1 MKYQHFQLACLFIL
15 FSCRITTAQH
25 TVEKV
30 KFSRIEVSSGL
41 SNSNVNL
48 ILQDSKGFL
57 WLGTQDGLNKFDGY
71 TFKVYRNNPDDTAS
85 LLTNTINYIFED
97 SQKKIWVSTRSGG
110 LQYYDSK
117 LDRFVRIKEFSIN
130 SHILQITEDD
140 NKNVWITGIK
150 DFNALV
156 AQLDRSTGKWKSY
169 ILFPSKEPVES
180 LVRESEDEFWIGMRR
195 GGFLKWNKK
204 TNTVKRYQYDPKN
217 SESPV
222 CFDIHQILKDGNGYL
237 WIASNEGLSKF
248 EIKSERFT
256 NFTANP
262 SQPGSL
268 LVNPIKQITWADGH
282 LWLATENG
290 GLSRMDTTTNQ
301 FTNFLFDKNDPNS
314 LSDNSVWSVYR
325 DHQNRIWI
333 GTFSKG
339 LCVIDKLQN
348 KFSQL
353 DIVLENDIV
362 NAIYQDHKE
371 RIWIGTEG
379 GIVLKDRNR
388 VKFYKHEPGQKGS
401 LSSNPILSIYE
412 DSQNRMW
419 FGTWAGG
426 INRYDEKTDRFTSY
440 LPNEKNLKSLS
451 DPNVYSILE
460 YSKTKELFVASYKGL
475 NILTD
480 EKNGIFENYKEND
493 NAANNY
499 IRSIY
504 EDSYGNVW
512 LGTIQE
518 LNLFDTRNKK
528 IIRLDTGT
536 NKKEIKASKLVNC
549 ILEDK
554 KKRLW
559 VATTLGLEMIINK
572 KIIKRFTTKDGLPNN
587 IVNGILEDNKGNL
600 WLSTTEGISRFNPDN
615 KAIQNYDV
623 SDGLLSNEFKPNAC
637 FKSKSGLFFF
647 GGKGV
652 NVFNPDSIRHNPYVP
667 PVYITDFKI
676 FNKSVAIGEK
686 DSLLTSHIGET
697 QEIYLPS
704 KYNVF
709 SFEFAALNFS
719 SSDKNRYAYKLESFE
734 SDWNYVGNQ
743 RSATF
748 TNLDAGTYTFRVK
761 ACNND
766 GLWNETGASLI
777 IHILPPFW
785 KTWWFKT
792 MAGLLI
798 IGLAIGY
805 YKVRILAIKQQN
817 RKLES
822 LVAKRTEELKRT
834 NEELV
839 LRDEEIR
846 TQNNDLFNQ
855 REELASQNEE
865 LQSARQLIEKQ
876 NNEIILRN
884 ESLEEEIK
892 ERTKDLVEYN
902 QQLEQ
907 FAFITAHNLRAPV
920 ARILGLGNVLEF
932 ACKSYEDEKSIIG
945 KLIFATKE
953 LDTVVK
959 DLSAILD
966 SRKNNISLITDVSL
980 QEELR
985 LIKENL
991 EKEILETNAEIEADF
1006 SKAPLIRTLKPYL
1019 DSILINLIGNAI
1031 KYRHLERRPLI
1042 RIKSEIVENQFCLTV
1057 SDNGIGMDLSS
1068 YKEKLFTL
1076 YSRFHDHV
1084 EGKGMGL
1091 YLVKTQVTALG
1102 GKIEVESEID
1112 NGTTFR
1118 ILFPNRNLR

>member
-1 MKYQHFQLACLFIL
+1 LAQ
-15 FSCRITTAQH
+15 S

-30 KFSRIEVSSGL
+30 RFSRIEVGSGL
-41 SNSNVNL
+41 SNSNVTA

-57 WLGTQDGLNKFDGY
+57 WVGTQDGLNKFDGY
-71 TFKVYRNNPDDTAS
+71 NFKVYRNNPDDTCS
-85 LLTNTINYIFED
+85 LLTNAINCIFED
-97 SQKKIWVSTRSGG
+97 TQKKIWVSTRSGG
-110 LQYYDSK
+110 LQYYDNK
-117 LDRFVRIKEFSIN
+117 LDRFVRIREFST
-130 SHILQITEDD
+130 SAQILQITEDFD
-140 NKNVWITGIK
+140 NNLWITGSRYL
-150 DFNALV
+150 DAFV
-156 AQLDRSTGKWKSY
+156 AQLDRSTGKWKSF
-169 ILFPSKEPVES
+169 ILFPSREPIET
-180 LVRESEDEFWIGMRR
+180 LLRESEDEFWMGLRR

-204 TNTVKRYQYDPKN
+204 TNSLKRYLHDPKN
-217 SESPV
+217 PKSAL
-222 CFDIHQILKDGNGYL
+222 CFDIHQILKDSHGYL
-237 WIASNEGLSKF
+237 WIASSEGLSKF
-248 EIKSERFT
+248 EIKSENFT

-262 SQPGSL
+262 SIPGSL
-268 LVNPIKQITWADGH
+268 LVNAIRQMAWADGH
-282 LWLATENG
+282 LLLTTQNG

-301 FTNFLFDKNDPNS
+301 FTNFLFDKNDPYS
-314 LSDNSVWSVYR
+314 LSDNSVWSVYCDR
-325 DHQNRIWI
+325 QNRIWI

-353 DIVLENDIV
+353 DVVLENDVV

-379 GIVLKDRNR
+379 GIVRKDRNTE
-388 VKFYKHEPGQKGS
+388 KHYKHEPDQKGS
-401 LSSNPILSIYE
+401 ISSNPILSIYE

-426 INRYDEKTDRFTSY
+426 LNRYDEKTDRFVSY
-440 LPNEKNLKSLS
+440 LPDEKNAKSLS
-451 DPNVYSILE
+451 DPNVYAIRE
-460 YSKTKELFVASYKGL
+460 YSQTKQLLVASYKCI

-480 EKNGIFENYKEND
+480 ETNGFFENYKEGENG
-493 NAANNY
+493 ANNY

-504 EDSYGNVW
+504 EDSKGNVW
-512 LGTIQE
+512 LGTIEE
-518 LNLFDTRNKK
+518 LNVFDVENKK
-528 IIRLDTGT
+528 ITRFDSRA
-536 NKKEIKASKLVNC
+536 NAKEIKASEIVNC
-549 ILEDK
+549 ILEDE

-559 VATTLGLEMIINK
+559 VGTTAGLEMIVDK
-572 KIIKRFTTKDGLPNN
+572 KFIKRFTTKDGLPNN

-600 WLSTTEGISRFNPDN
+600 WLSTTQGISKFNPDN
-615 KAIQNYDV
+615 NTIQNYTV

-637 FKSKSGLFFF
+637 FKNKDGLFFF

-652 NVFNPDSIRHNPYVP
+652 NVFDPDNIQQNPYVP

-676 FNKSVAIGEK
+676 FNKSVTIGEK
-686 DSLLTSHIGET
+686 DSLLKGHIGEM
-697 QEIYLPS
+697 QEIYLPH

-719 SSDKNRYAYKLESFE
+719 SSNKNKYAYKLEGFE
-734 SDWNYVGNQ
+734 TDWNYVDDQ

-761 ACNND
+761 ASNND

-777 IHILPPFW
+777 IHVLPPFW
-785 KTWWFKT
+785 KTWWFET

-798 IGLAIGY
+798 VGLAISY
-805 YKVRILAIKQQN
+805 YRVRVYAIKQQN
-817 RKLES
+817 KKLEI
-822 LVAKRTEELKRT
+822 LVAKRTEELENI

-839 LRDEEIR
+839 QRDEEIQ
-846 TQNNDLFNQ
+846 TQNNELFNQ

-865 LQSARQLIEKQ
+865 LQSARQVIQKQ

-892 ERTKDLVEYN
+892 DRTKDLVEYN

-920 ARILGLGNVLEF
+920 ARILGLGNVLDF
-932 ACKSYEDEKSIIG
+932 ACKNGEDERLIIG
-945 KLIFATKE
+945 KLIFATRE

-959 DLSAILD
+959 DLSAVLEL
-966 SRKNNISLITDVSL
+966 RKNNTSLITEVSL
-980 QEELR
+980 HEELR

-991 EKEILETNAEIEADF
+991 EKEILETNTEIKEDF
-1006 SKAPLIRTLKPYL
+1006 SRAPLIRTLKPYL

-1031 KYRHLERRPLI
+1031 KYRHLERQPLI
-1042 RIKSEIVENQFCLTV
+1042 RIKSELVENQICLTV
-1057 SDNGIGMDLSS
+1057 SDNGIGIDLPS
-1068 YKEKLFTL
+1068 YGEKLFTL

-1091 YLVKTQVTALG
+1091 YLVKTQVAALG
-1102 GKIEVESEID
+1102 GKIEVESEVD
-1112 NGTTFR
+1112 CGTTFR
-1118 ILFPNRNLR
+1118 ILFLNRNVR

>member
-1 MKYQHFQLACLFIL
+1 MKFHHFQLVCLLIL
-15 FSCRITTAQH
+15 FSCRMASAQP

-30 KFSRIEVSSGL
+30 KFSRMEVGSGL
-41 SNSNVNL
+41 SNSNVTC

-57 WLGTQDGLNKFDGY
+57 WFGTQDGLNKFDGY
-71 TFKVYRNNPDDTAS
+71 NFKVYRNNPDDTAS
-85 LLTNTINYIFED
+85 LLTNAINCIFED

-110 LQYYDSK
+110 LQYYDNK
-117 LDRFVRIKEFSIN
+117 LDRFVRISEFSTN
-130 SHILQITEDD
+130 THILQITEDD
-140 NKNVWITGIK
+140 NNNVWITGNRYL
-150 DFNALV
+150 DAFV
-156 AQLDRSTGKWKSY
+156 AQLDRSTGKWKNF

-180 LVRESEDEFWIGMRR
+180 LLKESEDEFWLGVRR
-195 GGFLKWNKK
+195 GGFLKWNKR
-204 TNTVKRYQYDPKN
+204 TNTVKRYLHDPEN
-217 SESPV
+217 SESPA
-222 CFDIHQILKDGNGYL
+222 CFDIHQILKDTNGYL
-237 WIASNEGLSKF
+237 WIASSEGLSKF
-248 EIKSERFT
+248 EIKSEKFT

-262 SQPGSL
+262 SSPGSL
-268 LVNPIKQITWADGH
+268 LVNPIRQITWADGR
-282 LWLATENG
+282 LLLATENG

-379 GIVLKDRNR
+379 GIVRKDGNR
-388 VKFYKHEPGQKGS
+388 VRYYKHEPDQKGS
-401 LSSNPILSIYE
+401 LSSDPILSTYE

-426 INRYDEKTDRFTSY
+426 LNRYDEKTERFISY
-440 LPNEKNLKSLS
+440 LPDDKNAKSLS
-451 DPNVYSILE
+451 DPNVYSIRE
-460 YSKTKELFVASYKGL
+460 YSKTKELLVSSYKGL

-480 EKNGIFENYKEND
+480 EKNGIFENYKEGENG
-493 NAANNY
+493 ANNY

-504 EDSYGNVW
+504 EDSNGNIW
-512 LGTIQE
+512 LGTIEE
-518 LNLFDTRNKK
+518 LDVYDTQNKK
-528 IIRLDTGT
+528 IIRFDSRT
-536 NKKEIKASKLVNC
+536 NKKEIRTSKIVNC

-559 VATTLGLEMIINK
+559 VATTIGLELIIDK
-572 KIIKRFTTKDGLPNN
+572 KFIKRFTTKDGLPNN

-600 WLSTTEGISRFNPDN
+600 WLSSTEGISKFNPDN
-615 KAIQNYDV
+615 KTIQNYNV
-623 SDGLLSNEFKPNAC
+623 SDGLLGNEFKPNAC
-637 FKSKSGLFFF
+637 FKSKDGLFFF

-652 NVFNPDSIRHNPYVP
+652 NVFDPDNIQQNPYVP

-676 FNKSVAIGEK
+676 FNKSVTIGEK
-686 DSLLTSHIGET
+686 DSLLKSHIGEV
-697 QEIYLPS
+697 QEIYLP
-704 KYNVF
+704 YQYTVF
-709 SFEFAALNFS
+709 SLEFAALNFS
-719 SSDKNRYAYKLESFE
+719 SSNKNRYAYKLENFE
-734 SDWNYVGNQ
+734 SDWNDVGNQ

-761 ACNND
+761 ASNND

-792 MAGLLI
+792 MIGLLI
-798 IGLAIGY
+798 VGLAIAY
-805 YKVRILAIKQQN
+805 YKIRVHAVEQQN
-817 RKLES
+817 KKLES
-822 LVAKRTEELKRT
+822 LVAKRTEELEQT

-839 LRDEEIR
+839 NRDEEIR
-846 TQNNDLFNQ
+846 TQNNELFNQ

-865 LQSARQLIEKQ
+865 LQSARQVIEKQ
-876 NNEIILRN
+876 NNEIKLRN

-892 ERTKDLVEYN
+892 DRTKDLVEYN

-932 ACKSYEDEKSIIG
+932 ASKSAQDERLIIG
-945 KLIFATKE
+945 KLIFATGE

-959 DLSAILD
+959 DLSTILEL
-966 SRKNNISLITDVSL
+966 RKNNISLITEVSL
-980 QEELR
+980 HEELR

-991 EKEILETNAEIEADF
+991 EKEILETNAAIEEDF
-1006 SKAPLIRTLKPYL
+1006 SKAPSIRTIKPYL
-1019 DSILINLIGNAI
+1019 DSILINLISNAI
-1031 KYRHLERRPLI
+1031 KYRHLDRRPLI
-1042 RIKSEIVENQFCLTV
+1042 QIKSEVIENKICLTV
-1057 SDNGIGMDLSS
+1057 SDNGIGIDLSS
-1068 YKEKLFTL
+1068 YGDKLFTL
-1076 YSRFHDHV
+1076 YSRFHNHV

-1091 YLVKTQVTALG
+1091 YLVKTQVVALG

-1112 NGTTFR
+1112 RGTTFR
-1118 ILFPNRNLR
+1118 ILF

>member
-1 MKYQHFQLACLFIL
+1 M
-15 FSCRITTAQH
+15 
-25 TVEKV
+25 
-30 KFSRIEVSSGL
+30 EVGSGL
-41 SNSNVNL
+41 SNSNITF

-57 WLGTQDGLNKFDGY
+57 WFGTQDGLNKFDGY
-71 TFKVYRNNPDDTAS
+71 NFKVYRNIPDDTAS
-85 LLTNTINYIFED
+85 LLTNTVNYIFED

-110 LQYYDSK
+110 LQYYDNK
-117 LDRFVRIKEFSIN
+117 LDRFVRIKEFSVN

-140 NKNVWITGIK
+140 NKNVWITGIR

-156 AQLDRSTGKWKSY
+156 AQLDRSTGKWKSF

-180 LVRESEDEFWIGMRR
+180 LVRESEDEFWIGIRR

-204 TNTVKRYQYDPKN
+204 TNTVKRYLHDPKN

-222 CFDIHQILKDGNGYL
+222 CFDIHQILKDDNGHL

-248 EIKSERFT
+248 EIKSEKFT

-262 SQPGSL
+262 SRPGSL
-268 LVNPIKQITWADGH
+268 LVNPVKQITWADGH

-301 FTNFLFDKNDPNS
+301 FTNFLFDKNDPTS

-362 NAIYQDHKE
+362 NAIHQDHKE

-379 GIVLKDRNR
+379 GIVLKDKNG
-388 VKFYKHEPGQKGS
+388 VKYYKHEADQKGS

-426 INRYDEKTDRFTSY
+426 LNRYDEKTDRFVSY
-440 LPNEKNLKSLS
+440 LPSEKNVKSLS

-460 YSKTKELFVASYKGL
+460 YSKTKELLVASYKGL

-480 EKNGIFENYKEND
+480 EKKGTFENYKEND

-499 IRSIY
+499 IRTIY

-518 LNLFDTRNKK
+518 LNLFDTKNKK
-528 IIRLDTGT
+528 IVRLDTGT
-536 NKKEIKASKLVNC
+536 NKKEIKASKLVNY

-559 VATTLGLEMIINK
+559 VATTLGLEMIIDK
-572 KIIKRFTTKDGLPNN
+572 KIIKRFTTKDGLPND
-587 IVNGILEDNKGNL
+587 IVNGILEDDKGNL

-615 KAIQNYDV
+615 KTFQNYNV

-637 FKSKSGLFFF
+637 FKNKDGLFFF
-647 GGKGV
+647 GGKGI
-652 NVFNPDSIRHNPYVP
+652 NVFDPDKIRHNPYVP

-676 FNKSVAIGEK
+676 FNKSVTIGEK
-686 DSLLTSHIGET
+686 DSLLKSHISET
-697 QEIYLPS
+697 KEIYLPPR
-704 KYNVF
+704 YNVF

-719 SSDKNRYAYKLESFE
+719 SSNKNRYAYKLEGFD
-734 SDWNYVGNQ
+734 SDWNYVENQ

-748 TNLDAGTYTFRVK
+748 TNLDPATYTFRVK

-766 GLWNETGASLI
+766 GLWNETGASLV
-777 IHILPPFW
+777 IHVLPPFW

-792 MAGLLI
+792 MAGILI
-798 IGLAIGY
+798 ISLAIGY
-805 YKVRILAIKQQN
+805 YKIRVNSIKQQN
-817 RKLES
+817 KKLEI
-822 LVAKRTEELKRT
+822 LVANRTAELQHT
-834 NEELV
+834 NQELV
-839 LRDEEIR
+839 NRDEEIQ
-846 TQNNDLFNQ
+846 TQNNELYNQ
-855 REELASQNEE
+855 REI
-865 LQSARQLIEKQ
+865 IEKQ
-876 NNEIILRN
+876 NNEIIQRN
-884 ESLEEEIK
+884 MTLEEEVK
-892 ERTKDLVEYN
+892 NRTKDLIEYN

-907 FAFITAHNLRAPV
+907 FAFISAHNLRAPV
-920 ARILGLGNVLEF
+920 ARILGLGNILSFVRKNPE
-932 ACKSYEDEKSIIG
+932 EEKSVIDKI
-945 KLIFATKE
+945 IFATKE

-959 DLSAILD
+959 DLSTILD
-966 SRKNNISLITDVSL
+966 LRKNNTSLITTISL
-980 QEELR
+980 DDELK

-991 EKEILETNAEIEADF
+991 EKEIQETNADIVEDF
-1006 SKAPLIRTLKPYL
+1006 SGAPFIRTLKPYL
-1019 DSILINLIGNAI
+1019 DSILINLISNAI
-1031 KYRHLERRPLI
+1031 KYRHLDRRPI
-1042 RIKSEIVENQFCLTV
+1042 IQIKSEIIENQICLTV
-1057 SDNGIGMDLSS
+1057 CDNGIGIDLSS
-1068 YKEKLFTL
+1068 YKEKLFML
-1076 YSRFHDHV
+1076 YSRFHNHV

-1091 YLVKTQVTALG
+1091 YLVKTQVVALG
-1102 GKIEVESEID
+1102 GKIEVESKID
-1112 NGTTFR
+1112 HGTTFR
-1118 ILFPNRNLR
+1118 ILFKNETVV

>member
-1 MKYQHFQLACLFIL
+1 M
-15 FSCRITTAQH
+15 
-25 TVEKV
+25 
-30 KFSRIEVSSGL
+30 EVGSGL
-41 SNSNVNL
+41 SNSNITF

-57 WLGTQDGLNKFDGY
+57 WFGTQDGLNKFDGY
-71 TFKVYRNNPDDTAS
+71 NFKVYRNIPDDTAS
-85 LLTNTINYIFED
+85 LLTNAVNYIFED

-110 LQYYDSK
+110 LQYYDNK
-117 LDRFVRIKEFSIN
+117 LDRFVRIKEFSVN

-140 NKNVWITGIK
+140 NKNVWITGIR

-180 LVRESEDEFWIGMRR
+180 LVRESEDEFWIGIRR

-204 TNTVKRYQYDPKN
+204 TNTVKRYLHDPKN

-222 CFDIHQILKDGNGYL
+222 CFDIHQILKDDNGHL

-248 EIKSERFT
+248 EIKSEKFT

-262 SQPGSL
+262 SRPGSL
-268 LVNPIKQITWADGH
+268 LVNPVKQITWADGH

-301 FTNFLFDKNDPNS
+301 FTNFLFDKNDPTS

-362 NAIYQDHKE
+362 NAIHQDHKE

-379 GIVLKDRNR
+379 GIVLKDKNG
-388 VKFYKHEPGQKGS
+388 VKYYKHEADQKGS

-426 INRYDEKTDRFTSY
+426 LNRYDEKTDRFVSY
-440 LPNEKNLKSLS
+440 LPSEKNVKSLS

-460 YSKTKELFVASYKGL
+460 YSKTKELLVASYKGL

-480 EKNGIFENYKEND
+480 EKKGTFENYKEND

-499 IRSIY
+499 IRTIY

-518 LNLFDTRNKK
+518 LNLFDTKNKK
-528 IIRLDTGT
+528 IVRLDTGT
-536 NKKEIKASKLVNC
+536 NKKEIKASKLVNS

-572 KIIKRFTTKDGLPNN
+572 KIIKRFTTKDGLPND
-587 IVNGILEDNKGNL
+587 IVNGILEDDKGNL

-615 KAIQNYDV
+615 KTFQNYNV

-637 FKSKSGLFFF
+637 FKNKDGLFFF
-647 GGKGV
+647 GGKGI
-652 NVFNPDSIRHNPYVP
+652 NVFDPDKIRHNPYVP

-676 FNKSVAIGEK
+676 FNKSVTIGEK
-686 DSLLTSHIGET
+686 DSLLKSHISET
-697 QEIYLPS
+697 KEIYLPPR
-704 KYNVF
+704 YNVF

-719 SSDKNRYAYKLESFE
+719 SSNKNRYAYKLEGFD
-734 SDWNYVGNQ
+734 SDWNYVENQ

-748 TNLDAGTYTFRVK
+748 TNLDPATYTFRVK

-766 GLWNETGASLI
+766 GLWNETGASLV
-777 IHILPPFW
+777 IHVLPPFW

-792 MAGLLI
+792 MAGILI
-798 IGLAIGY
+798 ISLAIGY
-805 YKVRILAIKQQN
+805 YKIRVNSIKQQN
-817 RKLES
+817 KKLEI
-822 LVAKRTEELKRT
+822 LVANRTAELQHT
-834 NEELV
+834 NQELV
-839 LRDEEIR
+839 NRDEEIQ
-846 TQNNDLFNQ
+846 TQNNELYNQ
-855 REELASQNEE
+855 REI
-865 LQSARQLIEKQ
+865 IEKQ
-876 NNEIILRN
+876 NNEIIQRN
-884 ESLEEEIK
+884 MTLEEEVK
-892 ERTKDLVEYN
+892 NRTKDLIEYN

-907 FAFITAHNLRAPV
+907 FAFISAHNLRAPV
-920 ARILGLGNVLEF
+920 ARILGLGNILSFVRKNPE
-932 ACKSYEDEKSIIG
+932 EEKSVIDKI
-945 KLIFATKE
+945 IFATKE

-959 DLSAILD
+959 DLSTILD
-966 SRKNNISLITDVSL
+966 LRKNNTSLITTISL
-980 QEELR
+980 DDELK

-991 EKEILETNAEIEADF
+991 EKEIQETNADIVEDF
-1006 SKAPLIRTLKPYL
+1006 SGAPFIRTLKPYL
-1019 DSILINLIGNAI
+1019 DSILINLISNAI
-1031 KYRHLERRPLI
+1031 KYRHLDRRPI
-1042 RIKSEIVENQFCLTV
+1042 IQIKSEIIENQICLTV
-1057 SDNGIGMDLSS
+1057 CDNGIGIDLSS
-1068 YKEKLFTL
+1068 YKEKLFML
-1076 YSRFHDHV
+1076 YSRFHNHV

-1091 YLVKTQVTALG
+1091 YLVKTQVVALG
-1102 GKIEVESEID
+1102 GKIEVESKID
-1112 NGTTFR
+1112 HGTTFR
-1118 ILFPNRNLR
+1118 ILFKNETVV